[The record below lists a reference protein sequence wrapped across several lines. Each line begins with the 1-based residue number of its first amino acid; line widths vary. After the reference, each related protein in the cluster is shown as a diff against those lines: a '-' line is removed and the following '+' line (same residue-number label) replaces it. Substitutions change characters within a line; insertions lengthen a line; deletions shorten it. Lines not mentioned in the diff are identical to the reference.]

1 MTGRTLPVMERF
13 ATTSLSAVKTLHLL
27 RHAKSSWDDETLA
40 DHQRPLAPRGRRDAT
55 LIAEH
60 LHATLAPGPE
70 LVLCST
76 AVRTRQ
82 TLELVAPGLGDP
94 QVEFDDAIYG
104 ASAGGLMERLR
115 SVPDDVE
122 SVLVIGHNPGMHE
135 LALEL
140 ASTGARR
147 PRLATKFP
155 TCAVATLAMAGP
167 WSALEDG
174 YAELTAFVIPKQLR

>member
-1 MTGRTLPVMERF
+1 
-13 ATTSLSAVKTLHLL
+13 VKTLHLL

-40 DHQRPLAPRGRRDAT
+40 DHERPLAPRGTRDAG
-55 LIAEH
+55 LIAAH
-60 LHATLAPGPE
+60 LGATLPAGVE

-82 TLELVAPGLGDP
+82 TLDLVAPDLGDP
-94 QVEFDDAIYG
+94 QVEYDDAIYG

-115 SVPDDVE
+115 SVPADVE
-122 SVLVIGHNPGMHE
+122 SVLVIGHNPAMHD

-140 ASTGARR
+140 ASTGARL
-147 PRLATKFP
+147 PKLATKFP

-174 YAELTAFVIPKQLR
+174 DAELTAFVIPKQLR

>member
-1 MTGRTLPVMERF
+1 
-13 ATTSLSAVKTLHLL
+13 VKTLLLL

-40 DHQRPLAPRGRRDAT
+40 DHQRPLAPRGERDAR
-55 LIAEH
+55 LIAKH
-60 LHATLAPGPE
+60 LEETLPSGPE

-82 TLELVAPGLGDP
+82 TLELVAEGLGDP
-94 QVEFDDAIYG
+94 RVEFDDAIYG
-104 ASAGGLMERLR
+104 ASAGGLMTRLR
-115 SVPDDVE
+115 SVPEDVE
-122 SVLVIGHNPGMHE
+122 SVLVIGHNPGLHD

-140 ASTGARR
+140 ASTGARL

-155 TCAVATLAMAGP
+155 TCAVATLSLAGP

-174 YAELTAFVIPKQLR
+174 DGELTAFVIPKQLR

>member
-1 MTGRTLPVMERF
+1 
-13 ATTSLSAVKTLHLL
+13 VKTLLLL
-27 RHAKSSWDDETLA
+27 RHAKSSWDDESLA
-40 DHQRPLAPRGRRDAT
+40 DHERPLAPRGERDAGLVAKHLEET
-55 LIAEH
+55 LSS
-60 LHATLAPGPE
+60 GPQ

-82 TLELVAPGLGDP
+82 TLALVTPGLGDP
-94 QVEFDDAIYG
+94 RVEFTQAIYG
-104 ASAGGLMERLR
+104 ASAGGLMALLR

-122 SVLVIGHNPGMHE
+122 SVLVIGHNPGLHD

-140 ASTGARR
+140 ASTGARL

-155 TCAVATLAMAGP
+155 TCAVATLALAGP

-174 YAELTAFVIPKQLR
+174 DGELTAFVIPKQLR

>member
-1 MTGRTLPVMERF
+1 MTRRTLPLMERS
-13 ATTSLSAVKTLHLL
+13 AATSLSAVKTLHLL

-76 AVRTRQ
+76 SVRTRQ
-82 TLELVAPGLGDP
+82 TLELVEPGLGGP
-94 QVEFDDAIYG
+94 RVEFDKDIYG
-104 ASAGGLMERLR
+104 ASAGALMALLR

-122 SVLVIGHNPGMHE
+122 SVLVIGHNPGMQG

-140 ASTGARR
+140 ASTGAR
-147 PRLATKFP
+147 LAQLARKFP
-155 TCAVATLAMAGP
+155 TCAVATLAAAGP
-167 WSALEDG
+167 WSALEAGD
-174 YAELTAFVIPKQLR
+174 AELTAFVIPKQLR